1 MRLDDD
7 QIIEPVGYD
16 FGWSRRSFMQVLGA
30 GVLISVTAGPAL
42 GQQQQ
47 RRGGRNDRPPV
58 ALGARLHIGI
68 DGVVTVM
75 TGKVEG
81 GQGSRAQI
89 TQAAAEELGVPADQI
104 RVVMADTE
112 LCPDD
117 GITAGSRTTPSTL
130 PAIRQACAAARE
142 MLAAIAKEKSD
153 ATLTYAA
160 LAKAESFKQPVSN
173 DVQLIKVEQWKVL
186 GTALARPNRR
196 DLVTGAHA
204 FPSDVIRPGML
215 YGKVLR
221 PSTYRAKL
229 K

>member
-58 ALGARLHIGI
+58 ALGARLHIGT

-89 TQAAAEELGVPADQI
+89 TQAAAEELGIAANGFNGFAPYFLSEA
-104 RVVMADTE
+104 VVFQHPGPTE
-112 LCPDD
+112 N
-117 GITAGSRTTPSTL
+117 S
-130 PAIRQACAAARE
+130 
-142 MLAAIAKEKSD
+142 
-153 ATLTYAA
+153 
-160 LAKAESFKQPVSN
+160 V
-173 DVQLIKVEQWKVL
+173 
-186 GTALARPNRR
+186 
-196 DLVTGAHA
+196 
-204 FPSDVIRPGML
+204 
-215 YGKVLR
+215 
-221 PSTYRAKL
+221 
-229 K
+229 